1 VSQTWLVL
9 LRDGSVDLSDPLA
22 VAAAAEQK
30 QTLAQIAAAAAVA
43 AGGENC
49 DDIGGGGGGED
60 SGDEGLRGSVRR
72 VSASFGGD
80 AMGARALEE
89 LIDGLDED
97 LPEVEEVSRL
107 RS

>member
-1 VSQTWLVL
+1 LVL

-43 AGGENC
+43 AGGDNG
-49 DDIGGGGGGED
+49 DDIGGGGGED

-107 RS
+107 RWWF